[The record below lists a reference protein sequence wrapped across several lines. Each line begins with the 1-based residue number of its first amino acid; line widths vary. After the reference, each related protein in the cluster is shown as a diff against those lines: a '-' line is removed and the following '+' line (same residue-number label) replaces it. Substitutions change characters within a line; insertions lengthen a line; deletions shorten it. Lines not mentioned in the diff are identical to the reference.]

1 MPRPGTRTPGTQQ
14 AGPGRRGFK
23 PELSA
28 RLGLGVSGWH
38 CGILDMNPGVLFSF
52 NLSESLPYSF
62 GSDFA
67 GRLPSG
73 HSSDSSHWQEG
84 LGDRPG
90 LQALAGRRAG
100 GSVACQLD
108 CGGRDRGDR
117 GR

>member
-23 PELSA
+23 PELSV
-28 RLGLGVSGWH
+28 RLGLGDSGWH

-67 GRLPSG
+67 GLPSG

-90 LQALAGRRAG
+90 LQALAGRRPG

-108 CGGRDRGDR
+108 CGRDRGDR